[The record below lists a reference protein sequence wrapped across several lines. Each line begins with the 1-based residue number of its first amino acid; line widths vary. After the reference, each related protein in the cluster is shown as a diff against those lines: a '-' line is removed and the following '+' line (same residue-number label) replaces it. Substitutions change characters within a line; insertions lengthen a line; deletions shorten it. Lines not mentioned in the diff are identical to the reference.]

1 MEELFRCRIL
11 NGIQKLPCETWPDTV
26 PRRAIKSP
34 TNVDNS
40 ILIAEKESKSYSR
53 ENTYFIALFFS
64 NFLSKE
70 IVKINLT
77 SGEIIIV

>member
-1 MEELFRCRIL
+1 MGELFRCRIL
-11 NGIQKLPCETWPDTV
+11 NVIQKLPCETWPDTM
-26 PRRAIKSP
+26 PSKAMHSP

-40 ILIAEKESKSYSR
+40 IVIAEKESKSYSG

-70 IVKINLT
+70 IIKIN
-77 SGEIIIV
+77 